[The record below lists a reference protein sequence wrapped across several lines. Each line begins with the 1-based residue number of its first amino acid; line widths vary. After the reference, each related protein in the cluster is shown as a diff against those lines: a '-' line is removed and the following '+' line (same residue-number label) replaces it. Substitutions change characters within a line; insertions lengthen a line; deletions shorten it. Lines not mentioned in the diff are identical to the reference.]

1 MNLCIKVVW
10 EVFRVILS
18 CMSTDKFSKKSYTC
32 KLRKT
37 FLWSVVGWRKLC
49 LKFLFITKVVLKI
62 FLYFLFKKYAK
73 IMCINYKIQNYTLWR
88 RKLSKKKKLMCCR
101 RSLATRPPDERPRIR
116 MPAKRRR
123 WERIWFSERSMNPIP
138 SAASGSPLLP
148 WTEVQTA
155 AAATAAAW
163 VEGG

>member
-18 CMSTDKFSKKSYTC
+18 CMYTDKFSKKSYTC

-88 RKLSKKKKLMCCR
+88 RKLSKNRNLCAVGDLSLRDLLTSARGLECP
-101 RSLATRPPDERPRIR
+101 RSVVAER
-116 MPAKRRR
+116 
-123 WERIWFSERSMNPIP
+123 
-138 SAASGSPLLP
+138 GSDF
-148 WTEVQTA
+148 QRDR
-155 AAATAAAW
+155 
-163 VEGG
+163 GIQFH